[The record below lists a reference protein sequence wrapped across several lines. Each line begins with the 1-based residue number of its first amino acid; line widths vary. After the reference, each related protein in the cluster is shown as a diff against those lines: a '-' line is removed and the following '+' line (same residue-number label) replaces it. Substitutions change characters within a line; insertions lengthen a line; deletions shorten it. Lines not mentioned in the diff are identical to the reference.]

1 MSQDVL
7 IKGGRIVDSAQRLD
21 LVGDLLI
28 RDGVIAAVMPRGEG
42 SPEGTRDLQVIE
54 AEGSIVSP
62 GFVDLHCH
70 LREPGQEE
78 KETIATGTRAA
89 ARGGFTTVCCM
100 ANTEPP
106 ADSRAVVEYVQ
117 RTARAQGI
125 VRVQPIACVTKQM
138 AGKELVEMGE
148 LVEAGVVA
156 FSDDGKGIAS
166 GRVMRAA
173 LEYSKMFD
181 RPIMPHSEDTE
192 LVVGGV
198 MNEGA
203 VATRLGLKGW
213 PASAEEVM
221 IARDIRLAELT
232 GGRLHV
238 AHVSTARGVDL
249 VRQAKAQGIRVT
261 AEATP
266 HHLAMTDEWVAGV
279 RWDGRRAQPYDTSTK
294 VNPPLRT
301 EADRQALLT
310 GLKDGTIDAIATDH
324 APHTVVDKLCE
335 YDFAA
340 FGISGLETAL
350 ATLLRLVRNEEL
362 DLKLVLEKL
371 TSGPARAFGLD
382 GGTLRLGAPADVT
395 VFGPNL
401 RWTVDPKEFASKG
414 QNTPL
419 AGMPVVGRVVA
430 TLVGGEVVFNARA

>member
-7 IKGGRIVDSAQRLD
+7 IKGGRIIDSAQRLD

-148 LVEAGVVA
+148 LVAAGVVA

-249 VRQAKAQGIRVT
+249 VRQAKAQGIRIT